1 MTECCVSHWYE
12 AHKRSKGS
20 YDFDTQRR
28 ILARLDSEGHAAF
41 SFVLTLLTFVGAL
54 AVYTSEYPI
63 IPCNFRVVKYVDQ
76 TIDQTYKN
84 GIMLYDNQTESSCV
98 VIFDHY
104 ILPDVVATKY
114 AIRSIQSGFQK
125 GNSAWSRVK
134 CFLIEFTPMPDPES
148 SAILFYLLCTM
159 SLFCMLFTI
168 VKFIDL
174 YGVRIHMIWHLQRKE
189 KQLASV

>member
-1 MTECCVSHWYE
+1 MVFPINSVLIIILNLFVLSRAQKKNDNDRVLRVPLYE

-125 GNSAWSRVK
+125 GTLHGLV
-134 CFLIEFTPMPDPES
+134 L
-148 SAILFYLLCTM
+148 
-159 SLFCMLFTI
+159 
-168 VKFIDL
+168 
-174 YGVRIHMIWHLQRKE
+174 
-189 KQLASV
+189 SVS